1 MTAMPALMGSPPIP
15 SPSWPTLTMSPRV
28 ARYGRIWP
36 KLFLSGLVGLTVAG
50 GIVLKLL
57 G

>member
-1 MTAMPALMGSPPIP
+1 MADADDEPKRRA
-15 SPSWPTLTMSPRV
+15 
-28 ARYGRIWP
+28 AYGRIWP
-36 KLFLSGLVGLTVAG
+36 KLLLSGLVGLTVAG